1 MCGPLCAIGI
11 AGGLWLSKILGIDDL
26 TLGLWMGA
34 LILSVS
40 VQLNKY
46 LIRKGKAFPV
56 SFWLILISSWG
67 LSFLP
72 IWKKLN
78 WQPQSLFCGLP
89 RVISGSL
96 IGMIVLFLS
105 DWLNGFIIKKY
116 HQNKVYFPYQK
127 IIIPIIGLIII
138 SLIIELWGCRVYF

>member
-67 LSFLP
+67 LSFLS

-96 IGMIVLFLS
+96 IGMIVLFVS
-105 DWLNGFIIKKY
+105 DWLNGFIIRRY
-116 HQNKVYFPYQK
+116 HHNKAYFPYQR

-138 SLIIELWGCRVYF
+138 SLIIELWVCRVYF